1 MDDSRRRVLDALR
14 TASPPAAPAPD
25 LSRVGVRWDDPVARL
40 AEAVTAVAG
49 RLVRVPDRAAL
60 PAAVAA
66 LAAEVGAA
74 RIGSAVPEVAGNVDL
89 AAVGDPHGL
98 EGLGLAV
105 LPGAFAVA
113 ENGAVWIS
121 GEAFRP
127 RAAFVVTEHLAL
139 VVAAAEVVH
148 DMHEAYRRIAF
159 PRAGFGTFIA
169 GPSKTA
175 DIEQALVIGAHGAR
189 SCTLLLVGAEG

>member
-1 MDDSRRRVLDALR
+1 MDSRARILDALR
-14 TASPPAAPAPD
+14 TASAPAAPPPD
-25 LSRVGVRWDDPVARL
+25 LSRVGVRWEDPLGRL
-40 AEAVTAVAG
+40 ADAVAAVAG
-49 RLVRVPDRAAL
+49 RLVRVADRSALAA
-60 PAAVAA
+60 AAAA

-74 RIGSAVPEVAGNVDL
+74 RVGSAVPEVPGNVDL
-89 AAVGDPHGL
+89 AAIADPHAL

-113 ENGAVWIS
+113 ENGAVWVS
-121 GEAFRP
+121 GDAFRP
-127 RAAFVVTEHLAL
+127 RGTFVVAEHLAL
-139 VVAAAEVVH
+139 VVAAADVVH

-159 PRAGFGTFIA
+159 PGAGFGTFIA

-189 SCTLLLVGAEG
+189 SCTLFLVG

>member
-1 MDDSRRRVLDALR
+1 VDSRRRILDALR
-14 TASPPAAPAPD
+14 AAAAPAAPAPE
-25 LSRVGVRWDDPVARL
+25 LSGVGVRFEDPAARL

-60 PAAVAA
+60 GAAVAT
-66 LAAEVGAA
+66 LAAQLGAA
-74 RIGSAVPEVAGNVDL
+74 RIGSAVPDVPGNVDL
-89 AAVGDPHGL
+89 AALPDPHGL

-113 ENGAVWIS
+113 ENGAVWVS
-121 GEAFRP
+121 GEDFRP
-127 RAAFVVTEHLAL
+127 RAAFVVAEHLAL
-139 VVAAAEVVH
+139 VVSAAEIVH
-148 DMHEAYRRIAF
+148 DMHEAYRRVAF
-159 PRAGFGTFIA
+159 PAAGFGTFIA

-189 SCTLLLVGAEG
+189 SCTLFLVG

>member
-1 MDDSRRRVLDALR
+1 VDDSRRRVLDALR
-14 TASPPAAPAPD
+14 TASAPAAPVPD
-25 LSRVGVRWDDPVARL
+25 LSRVGVRWEDPVARL
-40 AEAVTAVAG
+40 ADAVTAVAG
-49 RLVRVPDRAAL
+49 RFVRLPDRAAL
-60 PAAVAA
+60 APAVAR
-66 LAAEVGAA
+66 LAAEIGAA
-74 RIGSAVPEVAGNVDL
+74 RVGSAVPDVPGNVDL
-89 AAVGDPHGL
+89 AAVEDPHGL

-113 ENGAVWIS
+113 ENGAVWVS
-121 GEAFRP
+121 GETFRP

-139 VVAAAEVVH
+139 VVAAADVVH

-159 PRAGFGTFIA
+159 PRAGFGTFLA

-189 SCTLLLVGAEG
+189 SCTLFLVG